1 MVLGPATSTSLGK
14 LLVAQIL
21 WPCEVKVIQSCL
33 TVCDPMNYIV
43 HGILQARILKWVAF
57 PFSSRFS
64 QPRSPALQVDSLP
77 AEPQEKPRNTGV
89 SSLSLPQ
96 WIFPTQELSWGLL
109 HGRLILW
116 LYSRPTESDMLGW
129 GPAVFN
135 FTSPACD
142 LMHAVEPLH
151 TSHLRKL

>member
-1 MVLGPATSTSLGK
+1 MLATPRKSVMTNQVCPGGSRHLRLLYVTHVRTEGKWK
-14 LLVAQIL
+14 LL
-21 WPCEVKVIQSCL
+21 
-33 TVCDPMNYIV
+33 
-43 HGILQARILKWVAF
+43 HGIFQARILEWVAF
-57 PFSSRFS
+57 LFSMGSS